1 MSEMVTEKAE
11 YYVNT
16 WVNGNKTHVIVTL
29 ARLLTSR
36 SIGARIEYNHI
47 LEKFIEYDSNLALIV
62 IHNVNHKI
70 HG

>member
-1 MSEMVTEKAE
+1 MVTEKAT
-11 YYVNT
+11 YYVHT
-16 WVNGNKTHVIVTL
+16 WLCGNKTHVIVTL

-47 LEKFIEYDSNLALIV
+47 LEKFIEYDSDLALTI
-62 IHNVNHKI
+62 IDRVNHKI

>member
-1 MSEMVTEKAE
+1 MVTEKAE
-11 YYVNT
+11 YYLHT
-16 WVNGNKTHVIVTL
+16 WLCGNKTHVIVTL

-47 LEKFIEYDSNLALIV
+47 LEKFIEHDYNLALTI
-62 IHNVNHKI
+62 IDRVNYKI